1 MLNRALGR
9 MVKRIVTHNGTFH
22 CDESLACFLLKQTE
36 EFKDAEIIRTR
47 DPSVIETADIVVD
60 VGAIYDPEKYV
71 LSCIMLNYFVFMLFY

>member
-1 MLNRALGR
+1 MLNRVLGR
-9 MVKRIVTHNGTFH
+9 MVKRIVTHSGTFH

-60 VGAIYDPEKYV
+60 VGAIYDPEKCVFIIYFV
-71 LSCIMLNYFVFMLFY
+71 ELFVFMLFY